1 MEDDSTKSATII
13 KGPWKKQSK
22 KKVKVPKEDSLQT
35 QLQEDLIFADD
46 LTEHLMV
53 QLIHTMGENGFE
65 LKDPK
70 FIRDIGFISEC
81 CKSIIFREIGLTHP
95 IQPII
100 EKIMNK
106 TKGQLHHFTEK
117 ELFEM
122 LGKDNG
128 KK

>member
-1 MEDDSTKSATII
+1 MEDDSTKGIVI
-13 KGPWKKQSK
+13 KGPWKKQST
-22 KKVKVPKEDSLQT
+22 KKVKTPKDPLQN
-35 QLQEDLIFADD
+35 QLQEDLLFADD

-53 QLIHTMGENGFE
+53 QLIHTMGENGFD
-65 LKDPK
+65 LKDHK

-81 CKSIIFREIGLTHP
+81 CKSIIFRDIGLKHP
-95 IQPII
+95 IQSVID
-100 EKIMNK
+100 KIMVG
-106 TKGQLHHFTEK
+106 TKGQLYHFTEK

>member
-1 MEDDSTKSATII
+1 MEDDSTKATII
-13 KGPWKKQSK
+13 KGPWKKKST
-22 KKVKVPKEDSLQT
+22 KKVKVPQDSMQT
-35 QLQEDLIFADD
+35 KLQEDLLFAED

-65 LKDPK
+65 LRDPK

-81 CKSIIFREIGLTHP
+81 CKSIIFRDIGLTHP

-100 EKIMNK
+100 EKLMKK
-106 TKGQLHHFTEK
+106 TKGSLIKFTQK

-122 LGKDNG
+122 LGEDGDN
-128 KK
+128 K

>member
-1 MEDDSTKSATII
+1 MEDDSTKATII
-13 KGPWKKQSK
+13 KGPWKKKSR
-22 KKVKVPKEDSLQT
+22 KKVKVPKNPTHDK
-35 QLQEDLIFADD
+35 LQEDLLFAED

-65 LKDPK
+65 LRDPK

-81 CKSIIFREIGLTHP
+81 CKSIIFRDIGLTHP

-100 EKIMNK
+100 EKLMKK
-106 TKGQLHHFTEK
+106 TKGSFIKFTQK

-122 LGKDNG
+122 LGEDGDN
-128 KK
+128 K

>member
-1 MEDDSTKSATII
+1 MEDDSTKATII
-13 KGPWKKQSK
+13 KGPWKKKST
-22 KKVKVPKEDSLQT
+22 KKVKVPQDSMQT
-35 QLQEDLIFADD
+35 KLQEDLLFAED

-65 LKDPK
+65 LRDPK

-81 CKSIIFREIGLTHP
+81 CKSIIFRDIGLTHP

-100 EKIMNK
+100 EKLMKK
-106 TKGQLHHFTEK
+106 TKGSFIKFTQK

-122 LGKDNG
+122 LGEDDANK
-128 KK
+128 

>member
-1 MEDDSTKSATII
+1 MEDDSTKGIVI
-13 KGPWKKQSK
+13 KGPWKKQSR
-22 KKVKVPKEDSLQT
+22 KKVKVPKNPTHD
-35 QLQEDLIFADD
+35 QLQEDLLFAED

-65 LKDPK
+65 LRDPK

-81 CKSIIFREIGLTHP
+81 CKSIIFRDIGLTHP

-100 EKIMNK
+100 EKLMKK
-106 TKGQLHHFTEK
+106 TKGSFIKFTQK

-122 LGKDNG
+122 LGEDDANK
-128 KK
+128 